1 VLLLGYLLITI
12 VQSVLTLPVVG
23 LIVAGGD
30 DPNVF
35 VFIVGSTI
43 TGTIS
48 TILTTPFLVAVL
60 VVIYVDLRVRKE
72 GLDLQ
77 LMAQRVG
84 ASPTAIAAG
93 APGAD
98 PIPGAAPPP
107 GWSPPPPPPPAQPS
121 S

>member
-1 VLLLGYLLITI
+1 VLL
-12 VQSVLTLPVVG
+12 
-23 LIVAGGD
+23 AGGD
-30 DPNVF
+30 DPNVV
-35 VFIVGSTI
+35 VFIAGSTI

-48 TILTTPFLVAVL
+48 TVLTTPFLVAML
-60 VVIYVDLRVRKE
+60 VVIYIDLRVRKE

-84 ASPTAIAAG
+84 ASPSAVTAAART
-93 APGAD
+93 A

-107 GWSPPPPPPPAQPS
+107 GWSPPPPPAPPS